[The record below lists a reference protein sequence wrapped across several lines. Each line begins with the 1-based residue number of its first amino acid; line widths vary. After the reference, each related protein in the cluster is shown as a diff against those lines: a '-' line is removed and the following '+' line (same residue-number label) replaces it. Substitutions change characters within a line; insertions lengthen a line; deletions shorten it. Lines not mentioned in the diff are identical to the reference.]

1 MCRTF
6 WENWVCCHQKALPLN
21 NQSTVHHSESE
32 MRTARIDAIQ
42 YLRGIAALAVV
53 IAHIA
58 SMQHSVAP
66 ELPAVL
72 PEFNGFWG
80 VDIFFII
87 SGFIIVYITRSAA
100 AGGKEAVIFMLK
112 RMVRIV
118 PAYWFFTVLVYFA
131 DTQHWFSDQQN
142 STNLAMLLKSLLFIK
157 PGFPLLFVGWT
168 LTLEMFFYVI
178 FMVALW
184 RWDAAVR
191 VWPIVVVF
199 VFLALVPVW
208 FDVENRYVKFYTQA
222 ILLEFVAGM
231 LIAYFFVDKERLSQ
245 SAAVAIFLVGC
256 GLLLGVTYYLDDEVL
271 IPQRAFWW
279 GVPALLI
286 VLGAVN
292 IKNIGNNQLL
302 HAAGTIS
309 YSLYL
314 CHMPCAYAGVVLAK
328 YFFAGSPNFLGWYV
342 VITLILTLLVSIA
355 SWRLLEY
362 WPQLAL
368 RRAIGEAA

>member
-1 MCRTF
+1 
-6 WENWVCCHQKALPLN
+6 
-21 NQSTVHHSESE
+21 
-32 MRTARIDAIQ
+32 MRTARIDVIQ

-53 IAHIA
+53 FAHIA

-66 ELPAVL
+66 ELPVVL
-72 PEFNGFWG
+72 PTFNGFWG
-80 VDIFFII
+80 VDIFFVI
-87 SGFIIVYITRSAA
+87 SGFIIVYITRNAA

-118 PAYWFFTVLVYFA
+118 PAYWFFTVLIYFS

-142 STNLAMLLKSLLFIK
+142 STNLAMLLKSLFFIK
-157 PGFPLLFVGWT
+157 PGFPILFVGWT
-168 LTLEMFFYVI
+168 LTLEMFFYLI
-178 FMVALW
+178 FMIALW

-191 VWPIVVVF
+191 MWSVVAVF

-208 FDVENRYVKFYTQA
+208 FDAENRYVKFYTQA

-245 SAAVAIFLVGC
+245 SVAVAIFLVGC
-256 GLLLGVTYYLDDEVL
+256 GLLLGCTYYLDDEAL

-279 GVPALLI
+279 GIPALLV

-302 HAAGTIS
+302 NAAGAIS

-314 CHMPCAYAGVVLAK
+314 CHMPCAYASVVLAK
-328 YFFAGSPNFLGWYV
+328 HFFAGSPNFLGGYV
-342 VITLILTLLVSIA
+342 AIALTLTLLVSIA

-362 WPQLAL
+362 WPQLTL
-368 RRAIGEAA
+368 RRAIGGAV